1 MISFELLYAWQVLLL
16 CTSLCLLCAALG
28 ALIMRLHSHKKI
40 EELDIQAQK
49 LTLQLEHE
57 RERYIEKIETIE
69 ESRQQ
74 LEQTFSILS
83 QQALQSNN
91 ENFLL
96 LAKEKLTQY
105 QIQAEANLEKKEKA
119 IETLLQPINETLK
132 QTESQIRAIEKER
145 KESFG
150 SLSQHLKLM
159 NEAQVNLRIET
170 QNLVQALRRPEVRG
184 QWGELT
190 LKRIAELA
198 GMVNHCDFYEQRQS
212 ESSDSR
218 MRPDM
223 IVRMP
228 DQRELIVDAKTPLD
242 AYLNA
247 TQTND
252 ENIRSAALIKHARN
266 VRERMRELSSKAY
279 WNQFKHSPDFV
290 VLFIPGEQFLTAA
303 LEQDPQLL
311 EDALKNKVI
320 LSTPTSIIA
329 LLRAV
334 AFGWRQLSVAENA
347 EKIRDLGEDLY
358 HRLATFAEHLQK
370 LGKHLDASV
379 EQFNKA
385 TGSLDRQVLSGA
397 RKFTE
402 LGIEQKKIIPEL
414 KIVEN
419 SSKSLSNQNVKENH
433 NSEIP

>member
-1 MISFELLYAWQVLLL
+1 MISLELQNAWQFILL
-16 CTSLCLLCAALG
+16 CASLCLLSAALG
-28 ALIMRLHSHKKI
+28 ALIMRYRANKNYEKLELESQQLSTQLTI
-40 EELDIQAQK
+40 EKERYLEKIQA
-49 LTLQLEHE
+49 
-57 RERYIEKIETIE
+57 IED
-69 ESRQQ
+69 SRQQ
-74 LEQTFSILS
+74 LEQSFSILS

-96 LAKEKLTQY
+96 LANEKLSQF
-105 QIQAEANLEKKEKA
+105 QNKAEANLEQKEKA
-119 IETLLQPINETLK
+119 IETLLKPIYEALK
-132 QTESQIRAIEKER
+132 QTESQIHSIEKER

-150 SLSQHLKLM
+150 SLSQHLKLI
-159 NEAQVNLRIET
+159 NESQTNLRLET
-170 QNLVQALRRPEVRG
+170 KNLVQALRRPEVRG

-198 GMVNHCDFYEQRQS
+198 GMVGHCDFYEQKQS
-212 ESSDSR
+212 ESSEYR
-218 MRPDM
+218 IRPDM

-228 DQRELIVDAKTPLD
+228 DHRELIVDAKTPLD
-242 AYLNA
+242 AYLTAVQATDDNEKTNA
-247 TQTND
+247 LA
-252 ENIRSAALIKHARN
+252 RHARN

-279 WNQFKHSPDFV
+279 WNQFKNSPDFV
-290 VLFIPGEQFLTAA
+290 VLFIPEEQFLSSA

-320 LSTPTSIIA
+320 LATPTSIIA

-334 AFGWRQLSVAENA
+334 AFGWRQQSVADNA
-347 EKIRDLGEDLY
+347 EKIRELGEDLY

-379 EQFNKA
+379 DQFNKA

-402 LGIEQKKIIPEL
+402 YGIEEKKKIPDL
-414 KIVEN
+414 KVIENTPKVNINHIVN
-419 SSKSLSNQNVKENH
+419 SNNK
-433 NSEIP
+433 IDA

>member
-1 MISFELLYAWQVLLL
+1 MISIELQNAWQFILLS
-16 CTSLCLLCAALG
+16 TSLCLLSAALG
-28 ALIMRLHSHKKI
+28 ALIMRHRSRKEYKKLEI
-40 EELDIQAQK
+40 NTQK
-49 LTLQLEHE
+49 LSMQLELE
-57 RERYIEKIETIE
+57 KERYLEKIEAIE
-69 ESRQQ
+69 DSRQQ
-74 LEQTFSILS
+74 LEQSFSMIS

-96 LAKEKLTQY
+96 LAKEKLSQY

-119 IETLLQPINETLK
+119 IETLLQPINEALK
-132 QTESQIRAIEKER
+132 QTESQIHAIEKER

-150 SLSQHLKLM
+150 SLSQHLKLI
-159 NEAQVNLRIET
+159 NETQTNLRLET

-198 GMVNHCDFYEQRQS
+198 GMVNHCDFYEQQQS
-212 ESSDSR
+212 ENGDSR

-247 TQTND
+247 TQAND
-252 ENIRSAALIKHARN
+252 ENIRAEALIKHARN
-266 VRERMRELSSKAY
+266 VRERMRELSSKVY
-279 WNQFKHSPDFV
+279 WSQFKHSPDFV
-290 VLFIPGEQFLTAA
+290 VLFIPGEQFLSAA

-320 LSTPTSIIA
+320 LATPTSIIA

-347 EKIRDLGEDLY
+347 EKIRELGEDLY
-358 HRLATFAEHLQK
+358 TRLATFAEHLQR

-397 RKFTE
+397 RKFAE
-402 LGIEQKKIIPEL
+402 LGIEQKKPLPDL

-419 SSKSLSNQNVKENH
+419 TPKFVINHDVKTSKNTD
-433 NSEIP
+433 I

>member
-1 MISFELLYAWQVLLL
+1 MVNIELQNAWQFVLL
-16 CTSLCLLCAALG
+16 CASLCLLSAALG
-28 ALIMRLHSHKKI
+28 ALIMRSRARKEH
-40 EELDIQAQK
+40 EK
-49 LTLQLEHE
+49 LESMVQQLSMQLQLEK
-57 RERYIEKIETIE
+57 ERYIEKIETIE
-69 ESRQQ
+69 ESRKQ
-74 LEQTFSILS
+74 LENSFSALS
-83 QQALQSNN
+83 QQALKLNN
-91 ENFLL
+91 ENFLT
-96 LAKEKLTQY
+96 LANEKLSQF
-105 QIQAEANLEKKEKA
+105 QIQAEANLDKKEKS
-119 IETLLQPINETLK
+119 IETLLQPIQSALK
-132 QTESQIRAIEKER
+132 NTEEQIQSIEKER

-150 SLSQHLKLM
+150 SLSQHLKII
-159 NEAQVNLRIET
+159 NESQADLRLET

-198 GMVNHCDFYEQRQS
+198 GMVDHCDFYEQQQS

-228 DQRELIVDAKTPLD
+228 DQRELIIDAKTPLD

-247 TQTND
+247 TQTTD
-252 ENIRSAALIKHARN
+252 AEIRDQSLARHARN
-266 VRERMRELSSKAY
+266 VRERMRELASKSY
-279 WNQFKHSPDFV
+279 WSQFKNSPDFV
-290 VLFIPGEQFLTAA
+290 VLFIPGEQFLSAA
-303 LEQDPQLL
+303 LEKDPQLL

-320 LSTPTSIIA
+320 LATPTSIIA

-334 AFGWRQLSVAENA
+334 AFGWRQIAVAENA
-347 EKIRDLGEDLY
+347 EKIRELGEDLY

-385 TGSLDRQVLSGA
+385 AGSLDRQVLSGA

-402 LGIEQKKIIPEL
+402 LGIEKKKPIPEL

-419 SSKSLSNQNVKENH
+419 TTKS
-433 NSEIP
+433 I

>member
-1 MISFELLYAWQVLLL
+1 MISIELQNAWQFILL
-16 CTSLCLLCAALG
+16 CTSLCLLSAALG
-28 ALIMRLHSHKKI
+28 ALIMRHRAHKACEQLEI
-40 EELDIQAQK
+40 NTQK
-49 LTLQLEHE
+49 LSMQLELE
-57 RERYIEKIETIE
+57 KERYLEKIEAIE
-69 ESRQQ
+69 DSRQQ
-74 LEQTFSILS
+74 LEQSFSVLS

-96 LAKEKLTQY
+96 LAKEKLSQY
-105 QIQAEANLEKKEKA
+105 QIRAEANFEKKEKA
-119 IETLLQPINETLK
+119 IETLLEPINKALK
-132 QTESQIRAIEKER
+132 QTESQIQAIEKER

-159 NEAQVNLRIET
+159 NETQTSLRLET

-198 GMVNHCDFYEQRQS
+198 GMVNHCDFYEQQQS
-212 ESSDSR
+212 EIGDSR

-252 ENIRSAALIKHARN
+252 GNIRANALIKHARN
-266 VRERMRELSSKAY
+266 VRERMRELSSKTY

-290 VLFIPGEQFLTAA
+290 VLFIPGEQFLSAA

-334 AFGWRQLSVAENA
+334 AFGWRQLSVVENA
-347 EKIRDLGEDLY
+347 DKIRELGEDLY
-358 HRLATFAEHLQK
+358 NRLATFAEHLQR

-379 EQFNKA
+379 EQFNKSI
-385 TGSLDRQVLSGA
+385 GSLDRQVLPGA
-397 RKFTE
+397 RKFKD
-402 LGIEQKKIIPEL
+402 LGIEQKKPIPDL
-414 KIVEN
+414 KMVEN
-419 SSKSLSNQNVKENH
+419 TPKFVINHGVKTN
-433 NSEIP
+433 NKN

>member
-1 MISFELLYAWQVLLL
+1 MISVELQNTWQFVLL
-16 CTSLCLLCAALG
+16 CASLCLLSAALA
-28 ALIMRLHSHKKI
+28 ALIMRNRARKEHHKLESI
-40 EELDIQAQK
+40 SQQLSMQ
-49 LTLQLEHE
+49 LQLEK
-57 RERYIEKIETIE
+57 ERYLEKIETIE
-69 ESRQQ
+69 ESRKQ
-74 LEQTFSILS
+74 LENSFSVLS
-83 QQALQSNN
+83 QQALKLNN
-91 ENFLL
+91 ENFLT
-96 LAKEKLTQY
+96 LAKEKLSQF
-105 QIQAEANLEKKEKA
+105 QIQAEANLDKKEKS
-119 IETLLQPINETLK
+119 IETLLQPIQTALK
-132 QTESQIRAIEKER
+132 NTEEQIQSIEKER

-150 SLSQHLKLM
+150 SLSQHLKII
-159 NEAQVNLRIET
+159 NESQSDLRLET

-198 GMVNHCDFYEQRQS
+198 GMVDHCDFYEQPQS
-212 ESSDSR
+212 EDSDSR

-228 DQRELIVDAKTPLD
+228 DQRELIIDAKTPLD

-247 TQTND
+247 TQAT
-252 ENIRSAALIKHARN
+252 ESEIREQSLVKHARN

-279 WNQFKHSPDFV
+279 WNQFKNAPDFV
-290 VLFIPGEQFLTAA
+290 VLFIPGEQFLSAA

-320 LSTPTSIIA
+320 LATPTSIVA

-334 AFGWRQLSVAENA
+334 AFGWRQIAVAENA
-347 EKIRDLGEDLY
+347 EKIRELGEDLY

-370 LGKHLDASV
+370 LGKHLDTSV
-379 EQFNKA
+379 EQYNKA
-385 TGSLDRQVLSGA
+385 MGSLDRQVLSGA

-402 LGIEQKKIIPEL
+402 LGIEKKKPIPEL

-419 SSKSLSNQNVKENH
+419 TTKS
-433 NSEIP
+433 I